1 MSDGKLWLEPLNPGD
16 IGFLRAEDG
25 FGVYAR
31 AHATDAETNS
41 VAFVFE
47 NGQVWAI
54 DTGFAICV
62 PQRTCRLRH

>member
-1 MSDGKLWLEPLNPGD
+1 
-16 IGFLRAEDG
+16 LRAEDG

-31 AHATDAETNS
+31 AHATDAETNY